1 MQRACKP
8 RRPKRTKPPR
18 SFPPFRGKEGIFMGN
33 SQNPVTIE
41 EVYEQYFSVIYN
53 YVYYKLLNRENSEDI
68 VSQVFLKVLKNLHLF
83 DPEKASMKT
92 WLFRITDHALIDF
105 YRKQKPGGSF
115 DDEEAGFENILS
127 VDFDEEYDRIVNPK
141 RRMLLEALKT
151 LPERDRM
158 FIYYKYFLNI
168 TNREIA
174 QRLMMNENTVS
185 AVMARA
191 RNKLKL
197 ILQDQI

>member
-1 MQRACKP
+1 M
-8 RRPKRTKPPR
+8 
-18 SFPPFRGKEGIFMGN
+18 GI
-33 SQNPVTIE
+33 SQNSVSIE

-83 DPEKASMKT
+83 DPQKASMKT

-105 YRKQKPGGSF
+105 YRKQKPTGSF
-115 DDEEAGFENILS
+115 DDEETGLENILAI
-127 VDFDEEYDRIVNPK
+127 DFEEEYDRIVNPK
-141 RRMLLEALKT
+141 RRMLLDALKT
-151 LPERDRM
+151 LPERDRT
-158 FIYYKYFLNI
+158 FIYYKYYLNI

-174 QRLMMNENTVS
+174 QRLNMNENTVS

-197 ILQDQI
+197 ILQDQL

>member
-1 MQRACKP
+1 
-8 RRPKRTKPPR
+8 
-18 SFPPFRGKEGIFMGN
+18 MGN